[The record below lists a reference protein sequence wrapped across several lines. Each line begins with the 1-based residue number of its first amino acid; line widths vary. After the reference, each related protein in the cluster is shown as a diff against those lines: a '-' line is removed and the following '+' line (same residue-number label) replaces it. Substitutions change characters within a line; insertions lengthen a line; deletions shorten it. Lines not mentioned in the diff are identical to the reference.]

1 MSVPLLLQHE
11 IDAAVGL
18 PLVLGL
24 REDEA
29 ADLAQRR
36 DVAAAVGLR
45 VEADDLDQ
53 PLLREVV
60 AEGRLELEQL
70 GLGPG
75 PSGGDEGDAHGEVL
89 GHDGVGAAETL
100 LQRSEEHTSE
110 LQSPFLISYA

>member
-18 PLVLGL
+18 PLVLGPG
-24 REDEA
+24 EDEA

-53 PLLREVV
+53 PQLREVV
-60 AEGRLELEQL
+60 AEGRLQLEQL
-70 GLGPG
+70 GLGPR
-75 PSGGDEGDAHGEVL
+75 PSGGGEGGAPGE
-89 GHDGVGAAETL
+89 GPGPAGVGAAEG
-100 LQRSEEHTSE
+100 
-110 LQSPFLISYA
+110 

>member
-1 MSVPLLLQHE
+1 MSVSLLLQHE

-29 ADLAQRR
+29 ADLAQRG

-45 VEADDLDQ
+45 VEPDDLDQ
-53 PLLREVV
+53 PQLREVV
-60 AEGRLELEQL
+60 AEGRLQLEEL

-75 PSGGDEGDAHGEVL
+75 PSGGGEGEAPRGGP
-89 GHDGVGAAETL
+89 GHDCVWAAKT
-100 LQRSEEHTSE
+100 
-110 LQSPFLISYA
+110 PPP

>member
-1 MSVPLLLQHE
+1 MSVSLLLQHE

-29 ADLAQRR
+29 ADLAQRG

-53 PLLREVV
+53 PQLREVV
-60 AEGRLELEQL
+60 AEGRLQLEEL

-75 PSGGDEGDAHGEVL
+75 PSGGGERDAPRAGP
-89 GHDGVGAAETL
+89 GPGGGGAAQDPLPHVTL
-100 LQRSEEHTSE
+100 PL
-110 LQSPFLISYA
+110 

>member
-1 MSVPLLLQHE
+1 MSVSLLLQHE

-29 ADLAQRR
+29 ADLAQRG

-53 PLLREVV
+53 PQLREVV
-60 AEGRLELEQL
+60 AEGRLQLEEL

-75 PSGGDEGDAHGEVL
+75 PSGGGG
-89 GHDGVGAAETL
+89 GGAPGGGPGPQGGGAGKTPL
-100 LQRSEEHTSE
+100 
-110 LQSPFLISYA
+110 